1 MAQLHVAVSDS
12 VFPNLD
18 PARAVLS
25 KIGAQLSLAEEP
37 KAEAILRVA
46 RDADALLATYAK
58 ITAEMIRQMTRCR
71 IISRFGIGV
80 DNVDIP
86 AATERGIVVTKVPDY
101 CIDEVSDHT
110 MALLLSAVR
119 KIPFAN
125 SSVHAGKWEMPAVV
139 PIHRLRGTV
148 LGLVGFGRIPQVV
161 APKAKSFGMRVV
173 SFDPYIPK
181 QVFGRAGVQSVEL
194 GELLKISDYIS
205 IHSPLLPETQ
215 GLFNAAAFRQM
226 KPSAYLINTAR
237 GPIVDEAALAH
248 ALDAGQLAG
257 AALDVM
263 PKEPPTDSPLFG
275 RPNVIITPHTS
286 FYSEESLVD
295 LQTKAAEEVV
305 RVLKGEAP
313 KNPVNPEALKAR
325 TEQSRA

>member
-25 KIGAQLSLAEEP
+25 KIGAQLRLAEESKP
-37 KAEAILRVA
+37 EAILRVA

-80 DNVDIP
+80 DNVDVP

-125 SSVHAGKWEMPAVV
+125 SMVHAGKWEMPAVV

-148 LGLVGFGRIPQVV
+148 LGLVGFGRIPQLV
-161 APKAKSFGMRVV
+161 APKAKSFGLRVV
-173 SFDPYIPK
+173 AFDPYVP
-181 QVFGRAGVQSVEL
+181 QTVLDQAGVERVEFDQL
-194 GELLKISDYIS
+194 VRVSDYIS
-205 IHSPLLPETQ
+205 IHTPLLPETHH
-215 GLFNAAAFRQM
+215 LFNAEVFRKM
-226 KPSAYLINTAR
+226 KPGAVIVNTSR
-237 GPIVDEAALAH
+237 GPVVDEAALAK

-257 AALDVM
+257 AALDVLE
-263 PKEPPTDSPLFG
+263 KEPPTGSPLFG
-275 RPNVIITPHTS
+275 RDNVILTPHTS
-286 FYSEESLVD
+286 FYSVEALEE

-305 RVLKGEAP
+305 RVLSGQPAR
-313 KNPVNPEALKAR
+313 NPVNPEVLKAVR
-325 TEQSRA
+325 SS

>member
-1 MAQLHVAVSDS
+1 MAQLQVAVSDS

-25 KIGAQLSLAEEP
+25 RIGAQLTLAEEAKP
-37 KAEAILRVA
+37 ETILRVA

-58 ITAEMIRQMTRCR
+58 ISAEMIRQMTRCR

-125 SSVHAGKWEMPAVV
+125 SMVHAGKWEMPAVV

-148 LGLVGFGRIPQVV
+148 LGLMGFGRIPQLV
-161 APKAKSFGMRVV
+161 APKAQSFGIRVV
-173 SFDPYIPK
+173 SFDPYIP
-181 QVFGRAGVQSVEL
+181 QEVFERARVESVEFS
-194 GELLKISDYIS
+194 ELLKISDYIS

-215 GLFNAAAFRQM
+215 GLFNADAFRQM
-226 KPSAYLINTAR
+226 KPHAYLINTAR
-237 GPIVDEAALAH
+237 GPIVDEEALAQ

-263 PKEPPTDSPLFG
+263 PKEPPSGSPLFG

-313 KNPVNPEALKAR
+313 KNPVNPEALKAKPQ
-325 TEQSRA
+325 TSRA